1 MGQTFKRI
9 AAVVVTALLVT
20 GIAFSGVIAYEKY
33 QKSDQASAL
42 KYYEKKDKDTDDKK
56 AKEKKQ
62 RSKKETEAPEVEE
75 QAPQDNA
82 QYQPQTEQ
90 RSYYVAPKQAPVKQE
105 RPKAEQPKKVEKS
118 EPEPP
123 QQTQPKQQPACS
135 ETQPAQNQAPS
146 QSQSQN
152 AASNQ
157 TQAPAQKHS
166 LLRKSQMKIPAL
178 AVISLSEESLSIV
191 EVVFSSIDTCSL
203 FISRK

>member
-56 AKEKKQ
+56 AKEKKE
-62 RSKKETEAPEVEE
+62 RSKKKTEAPEVEE

-82 QYQPQTEQ
+82 QYQPQTDQSEQ
-90 RSYYVAPKQAPVKQE
+90 RSYYVAPKQAPVKQK
-105 RPKAEQPKKVEKS
+105 RPKAEQPKRVEKS

-123 QQTQPKQQPACS
+123 QQTQPKQQPARS

-146 QSQSQN
+146 QSQN

-157 TQAPAQKHS
+157 TQAHAQK
-166 LLRKSQMKIPAL
+166 SQPAPQKP
-178 AVISLSEESLSIV
+178 AENSNSGGH
-191 EVVFSSIDTCSL
+191 
-203 FISRK
+203 